1 MRDRPKAS
9 RWAEGG
15 DDLLRDYQK
24 QNMGTLSPR
33 EETPLE
39 MTKEKKPSAETLA
52 RQIWLNYYNDY
63 LLEHGVI
70 SREMWRKMRL
80 AIGQD

>member
-1 MRDRPKAS
+1 MQ
-9 RWAEGG
+9 
-15 DDLLRDYQK
+15 DYQK
-24 QNMGTLSPR
+24 QNMGTLPLK
-33 EETPLE
+33 EEMPLE
-39 MTKEKKPSAETLA
+39 MTEKKTPSAENLA

-80 AIGQD
+80 SIGQD

>member
-1 MRDRPKAS
+1 M
-9 RWAEGG
+9 
-15 DDLLRDYQK
+15 RDYQEK
-24 QNMGTLSPR
+24 NLGTLSSKGEP
-33 EETPLE
+33 PLE
-39 MTKEKKPSAETLA
+39 MTESKMPSAEILA

-80 AIGQD
+80 AIGQN

>member
-1 MRDRPKAS
+1 MQ
-9 RWAEGG
+9 
-15 DDLLRDYQK
+15 DYQK
-24 QNMGTLSPR
+24 QNMGTLPLK
-33 EETPLE
+33 EEMPLE
-39 MTKEKKPSAETLA
+39 MTEKKVPSAESLA

-80 AIGQD
+80 AIGQN

>member
-1 MRDRPKAS
+1 MES
-9 RWAEGG
+9 
-15 DDLLRDYQK
+15 
-24 QNMGTLSPR
+24 T
-33 EETPLE
+33 ETK
-39 MTKEKKPSAETLA
+39 TPSAESLA

-80 AIGQD
+80 AIGQN

>member
-1 MRDRPKAS
+1 MS
-9 RWAEGG
+9 
-15 DDLLRDYQK
+15 DYQK
-24 QNMGTLSPR
+24 QNLGTLSSK

-39 MTKEKKPSAETLA
+39 MTETRKPSAGSLA

-70 SREMWRKMRL
+70 SQEMWRKMRL
-80 AIGQD
+80 AIGQN

>member
-1 MRDRPKAS
+1 M
-9 RWAEGG
+9 
-15 DDLLRDYQK
+15 RDYQK
-24 QNMGTLSPR
+24 QNLGTLSSK
-33 EETPLE
+33 EEPPLE
-39 MTKEKKPSAETLA
+39 MTETKTPSAESLT

-80 AIGQD
+80 AIGQN

>member
-1 MRDRPKAS
+1 M
-9 RWAEGG
+9 
-15 DDLLRDYQK
+15 RDYQK
-24 QNMGTLSPR
+24 QNLGTLSSKGEP
-33 EETPLE
+33 PLE
-39 MTKEKKPSAETLA
+39 MTATKMPSAEALV

-80 AIGQD
+80 AIGQN